1 MNRCSCT
8 MICTRM
14 TGNIMTVYQVTH
26 CMLTRTCSRYASS
39 TCYQTTSSLCE
50 KAITLNGTEYPR
62 DCYTNVSD
70 RILNLIGKNLH
81 HKQYHPL
88 CLLKQRIVN
97 FIYSKFVNSRGNPI
111 FSVHDNLNP
120 VVTLEQ
126 NFDNLLVPHD
136 HPSRRLSDSYYI
148 NSKFMLRAHTSAH
161 QHDLIKCG
169 LDNFLVFGDVY
180 RRDEIDST
188 HYPVFHQMEG
198 VRLCGVSEF
207 TQKYLTVERCST
219 YWSSFETKSLTDDL
233 QFEWKHI
240 ITDESISVDRRIFLV
255 LLSDFEYQWTDTY
268 FPFTHPSWEL
278 EIKHKNDWLEV
289 LGCGIIEQRILEKAG
304 AGHKI
309 GWAAGL
315 GLERLAMKLYD
326 IPDIRLFWSTDSGF
340 LVQFHTDNPDRQ
352 ISFKPF
358 SHYPQCINDISFWIP
373 EEYSSND
380 FYDLVRSV
388 GGDIIEQVTLVD
400 VFTHPRTKRTSHC
413 YRIVYR
419 HMEKT
424 LTQQEVN
431 EIHTR
436 IEEASRKKLHV
447 EIR

>member
-1 MNRCSCT
+1 MR
-8 MICTRM
+8 
-14 TGNIMTVYQVTH
+14 NIMTVHKVTR
-26 CMLTRTCSRYASS
+26 CMLTTTCERYSSS
-39 TCYQTTSSLCE
+39 TCYQILSSLRE
-50 KAITLNGTEYPR
+50 KTIVVNGTEYPR
-62 DCYTNVSD
+62 DCYTNVTD

-88 CLLKQRIVN
+88 SLLKQRIVN
-97 FIYSKFVNSRGNPI
+97 FIYSKFVNTRGNPV

-161 QHDLIKCG
+161 QHNLIKCG

-188 HYPVFHQMEG
+188 HYPVFHQMEA
-198 VRLCGVSEF
+198 VRLCGVSELVGN
-207 TQKYLTVERCST
+207 QKEAKKFHVFESGNRDPTKQRSHTLEAVKLVECDM
-219 YWSSFETKSLTDDL
+219 KNC
-233 QFEWKHI
+233 
-240 ITDESISVDRRIFLV
+240 
-255 LLSDFEYQWTDTY
+255 LLELAQQLFGKGLEYQWTDTY

-278 EIKHKNDWLEV
+278 EIKHKNEWLEV
-289 LGCGIIEQRILEKAG
+289 LGCGIIEQHILEKAG

-315 GLERLAMKLYD
+315 GLERLAMKLYN

-340 LVQFHTDNPDRQ
+340 LHQFHTDNPHKQ
-352 ISFKPF
+352 ISFKSF
-358 SHYPQCINDISFWIP
+358 SQYPQCINNISFWIP
-373 EEYSSND
+373 EVYSSND
-380 FYDLVRSV
+380 FYDLVRTV

-413 YRIVYR
+413 YKIVYR

-424 LTQQEVN
+424 LTQREVN
-431 EIHTR
+431 KIHKL
-436 IEEASRKKLHV
+436 IEETSRKNLNV